1 MGKAW
6 LVDALSMK
14 EGVMMRREGQGGG
27 FIDALGSPLPS
38 SPSPVH
44 GKGKH
49 TRRAERRSQNVPV
62 VSVRCVV

>member
-6 LVDALSMK
+6 LVDAWSMK

-44 GKGKH
+44 GKH